1 MPPPPPRQVAAA
13 AGRRADVTA
22 ITVTDN
28 AVPTPATRSSFA
40 WGLHDSLVVAR
51 RNLTQTLRN
60 PELLFFSLVQPV
72 IFVLLFAYVFG
83 GAIPVP
89 GASPDAGASAYRE
102 YLMPGIFGQT
112 VAFAAA
118 SSTVGI
124 AEDMSKGIIDRFRS
138 LPMRS
143 SAVLFGRTTADAA
156 RLILVLAV
164 LSITGLVVGWRIH
177 NGFADATFAF
187 MLLLLFAY
195 MIAWVGVWIGLYMPN
210 TETANTAGLLWL
222 FPLTFMS
229 NAFVPL
235 EGMPTWLQTFASWNP
250 LSALVLAC
258 RELFGNP
265 TGQPPGQTYPWPLEH
280 PIVYT
285 LLSCAVLLA
294 IFSPLASRKYR
305 SSSSR

>member
-1 MPPPPPRQVAAA
+1 MSTAA
-13 AGRRADVTA
+13 T
-22 ITVTDN
+22 TN
-28 AVPTPATRSSFA
+28 PAVPTPVRRSA
-40 WGLHDSLVVAR
+40 LGWGLRDGIVVSR
-51 RNLTQTLRN
+51 RNLIQTLRN

-89 GASPDAGASAYRE
+89 GASPEDGAAAYRE

-143 SAVLFGRTTADAA
+143 SAVLFGRTTADAV

-164 LSITGLVVGWRIH
+164 LSVTGLVVGWRIH
-177 NGFADATFAF
+177 NGFVQATAAYL
-187 MLLLLFAY
+187 LLLLFAY
-195 MIAWVGVWIGLYMPN
+195 TVAWVGVWIGLHMPN
-210 TETANTAGLLWL
+210 TETAQTAGLIWL

-235 EGMPTWLQTFASWNP
+235 EGMPSWLQTFASWNP
-250 LSALVLAC
+250 LSSLVLSC

-265 TGQPPGQTYPWPLEH
+265 TGQLPGAAYPWPLEH
-280 PIVYT
+280 PVIYT
-285 LLSCAVLLA
+285 LLSCGVILAVF
-294 IFSPLASRKYR
+294 IPLSTRKFRNSTSR
-305 SSSSR
+305 